1 MENCG
6 LTDCGANIILECLS
20 LNSSITE
27 FNVRHNAGISKFL
40 MRQIRDHFGKED
52 EEKMN
57 EPKYDL
63 SCINGLQSLPKTQKY
78 SISQLLAHT
87 KTLEEQLSLERTLRK
102 KAEKL
107 NEKLNHQLMSMGQG
121 ASAPLNP
128 SPVLP
133 EKVVE
138 TTALPKGYVLV
149 KNDYM
154 QSFNKT

>member
-20 LNSSITE
+20 LNSAITE

-52 EEKMN
+52 EEKMK

-63 SCINGLQSLPKTQKY
+63 TCINGLQSLPKTQKY
-78 SISQLLAHT
+78 SISQLLAHI

-121 ASAPLNP
+121 AAAPLIP
-128 SPVLP
+128 PPPLP

>member
-1 MENCG
+1 M
-6 LTDCGANIILECLS
+6 
-20 LNSSITE
+20 TE
-27 FNVRHNAGISKFL
+27 INVRHNTAISKFL

-52 EEKMN
+52 EEAMK

-63 SCINGLQSLPKTQKY
+63 SCINGLQSLPKSQKY
-78 SISQLLAHT
+78 SISQLLSHT

-121 ASAPLNP
+121 ASSQMH
-128 SPVLP
+128 SPP
-133 EKVVE
+133 PPPPQQQEKVIE
-138 TTALPKGYVLV
+138 NTALPKGYVLV
-149 KNDYM
+149 KNDYL